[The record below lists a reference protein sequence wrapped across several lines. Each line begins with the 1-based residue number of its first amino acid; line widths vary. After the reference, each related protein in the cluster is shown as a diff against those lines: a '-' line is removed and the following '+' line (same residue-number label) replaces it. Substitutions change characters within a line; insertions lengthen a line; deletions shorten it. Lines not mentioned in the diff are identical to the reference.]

1 MTLSNAPLT
10 QDQQQ
15 RLNTLGPPWRQFSM
29 SERIAELEAD
39 SIASTAEVAAL
50 AGGTSPF
57 NAIIYTDQ
65 PTSEET
71 LRINVSGG
79 ADLYFQFLD
88 AGDPVTNDAYIA
100 VLIEAAVDDT
110 YANLVAALNR
120 TALPNGIENVAE
132 DAQALYLGTQP
143 LKGIQSTGT
152 NTVYIFQADTAGGT
166 PIVGAGSNIA
176 FTSTLSNA
184 TLLRTNMN
192 LSPAVEN
199 ASRAAIN
206 RTISAADLAL
216 TQPVQFAV
224 PFLPTGAVLQVFDS
238 AGRLKWGA
246 DAKWAAG
253 TAVGGQNYLNVSLNA
268 SVAGDAGALTSDGS
282 VTPVA
287 STEAGTYFSA
297 PNRPVRVLQ
306 VQITADTAPAGGT
319 LVYNGIKTAANGTET
334 VLASAVNVAG
344 ISAHDPTDITYDDAA
359 LPQALAATEKLQ
371 HQLVGGAGLSAP
383 TAATFTTHYVVL
395 VEATDI
401 LVADVFGA

>member
-1 MTLSNAPLT
+1 MALTYPPLT
-10 QDQQQ
+10 DNQQE
-15 RLNTLGPPWRQFSM
+15 RLNSLAGPWRQFHM
-29 SERIAELEAD
+29 SQRIAELEAD
-39 SIASTAEVAAL
+39 SGTSTDAIAAL
-50 AGGTSPF
+50 AGGSSPF
-57 NAIIYTDQ
+57 NAVLYSGQ
-65 PTSEET
+65 PTTEDT

-79 ADLYFQFLD
+79 ADLYFQFLT
-88 AGDPVTNDAYIA
+88 AGGTVTNDAYIG
-100 VLIEAAVDDT
+100 VVIGVSEDVT
-110 YANLVAALNR
+110 WGTNFVAAINR
-120 TALPNGIENVAE
+120 TATANGLENS
-132 DAQALYLGTQP
+132 DGDQALYLGTQP
-143 LKGIQSTGT
+143 LKAIASTGT

-166 PIVGAGSNIA
+166 PITGAGSNIA
-176 FTSTLSNA
+176 FTDSVGNA
-184 TLLRTNMN
+184 TLLRSNMN
-192 LSPAVEN
+192 LSPAVQLD
-199 ASRAAIN
+199 SRAALV
-206 RTISAADLAL
+206 RTVSAADLAL
-216 TQPVQFAV
+216 LQPVQIAV
-224 PFLPTGAVLQVFDS
+224 PFLPVGCLLQVFDS
-238 AGRLKWGA
+238 AGRLKTGA
-246 DAKWAAG
+246 DAKWAIG

-268 SVAGDAGALTSDGS
+268 SVAGDPGALTSDGS

-319 LVYNGIKTAANGTET
+319 LVYNGIKTAADGTET

-401 LVADVFGA
+401 LVATVVGA

>member
-65 PTSEET
+65 PTSTDT
-71 LRINVSGG
+71 LLIEVDGG
-79 ADLYFQFLD
+79 ADLTFEFLTAGGTVADD
-88 AGDPVTNDAYIA
+88 AFIGVVIG
-100 VLIEAAVDDT
+100 VDVDTT
-110 YANLVAALNR
+110 YANFVAALNR
-120 TALPNGIENVAE
+120 TATANGLE
-132 DAQALYLGTQP
+132 DSNGDQALYLGTQP
-143 LKGIQSTGT
+143 LKAIQSTGT

-166 PIVGAGSNIA
+166 PITGPGSDIA
-176 FTSTLSNA
+176 FTDALDNA
-184 TLLRTNMN
+184 TLLRANMN

-199 ASRAAIN
+199 ASRAAIR

-216 TQPVQFAV
+216 TQPVQLAV

-238 AGRLKWGA
+238 AGRLKVGA

-253 TAVGGQNYLNVSLNA
+253 TAVGGQNFLNVSLNA
-268 SVAGDAGALTSDGS
+268 SVAGDAGALVSDGS

-287 STEAGTYFSA
+287 STLAGTYFSA

-319 LVYNGIKTAANGTET
+319 LVYNGIKTAADGTET

-344 ISAHDPTDITYDDAA
+344 IGAHDPTDIAYDDAA
-359 LPQALAATEKLQ
+359 LPEDLAATEKLQ
-371 HQLVGGAGLSAP
+371 HQLDAGAGLSAP